1 MRITNSLL
9 FNTSIRNYRSATEK
23 LYNINQQI
31 DSKQKIQNSYE
42 NTSVYVDAMRLSNE
56 IDTLD
61 QSKQSSSKAKTFA
74 DNTDSALSS
83 FSSALDQF
91 KSKLVQASSTSNSTT
106 SLQALANDLQG
117 IKDNLVSLANTS
129 VNGQFLFSGS
139 ALSQK
144 PIASDGTYQ
153 GNSDN
158 LTAVVGS
165 GVQLPYNITGQSLFL
180 GKDSD
185 YNRVVSTNVSM
196 YNQSKLHP
204 DVMTTDSQNTT
215 SSKVYL
221 QDTDTIRD
229 LVGDTNSNATDD
241 GKAVFYLSGRKS
253 DGTTFSNVLSLDTSS
268 KVSDLLQNIGNSYG
282 NTASNKVVDVSLNAR
297 GQIEVKDLKSGSQLL
312 DMNIFGA
319 IDRSAL
325 PGETGNAKQIMNV
338 DNLLTQPNVDIIA
351 FNKSNY
357 ETTASSPDLT
367 MRSVSVSAGTFAI
380 DFPMKNK
387 TDSSM
392 TSTTLL
398 SSVFPSDVD
407 HLDFGATS
415 FSTSGKTVQ
424 DLMTAI
430 ETEYGLGAGSATVSN
445 GRIMVNDPTNTFST
459 VIQPKN
465 AANAL
470 AHGDSIP
477 DAMNYARRGFD
488 KDGSTL
494 SNNISQVVKSTSDYA
509 TSSTKLVDVAGVNS
523 LNGKQIVLNFTDK
536 NGVQRTGTLNL
547 DISNTTFSVDLDG
560 NGVAT
565 SDPTNP
571 AYNPLSPNETFSIY
585 NGSGDPLNVNTTAD
599 NMTYQQLN
607 DLISMATSGNLPKQ
621 GVSTTA
627 QTAIN
632 SAIAFGVAGDAANL
646 AAQTTIAK
654 TGISTDTASY
664 IQKAIDAGIVRDNP
678 ASSPAEVTKATSD
691 YNNAIGNANLAEYNF
706 ALSTAKNSVDVN
718 LDSQG
723 KIIIKDKTASASK
736 IDFTMYDASATDFTG
751 VGSSALTFMANNSV
765 TISNPSVDMFKQLD
779 EMIAAVRSGT
789 FRMDS
794 TSDDPRNI
802 GIQNSLTQLDHIA
815 DHVTKA
821 QTKIGALTNALTDA
835 NTRTETLSVNVKAVQ
850 DSVIGVDT
858 AEAYLEYQSINTSY
872 QAMLS
877 TMSKINS
884 MSLLDYM

>member
-1 MRITNSLL
+1 M
-9 FNTSIRNYRSATEK
+9 
-23 LYNINQQI
+23 
-31 DSKQKIQNSYE
+31 
-42 NTSVYVDAMRLSNE
+42 
-56 IDTLD
+56 
-61 QSKQSSSKAKTFA
+61 
-74 DNTDSALSS
+74 
-83 FSSALDQF
+83 
-91 KSKLVQASSTSNSTT
+91 
-106 SLQALANDLQG
+106 
-117 IKDNLVSLANTS
+117 
-129 VNGQFLFSGS
+129 
-139 ALSQK
+139 
-144 PIASDGTYQ
+144 
-153 GNSDN
+153 
-158 LTAVVGS
+158 
-165 GVQLPYNITGQSLFL
+165 
-180 GKDSD
+180 
-185 YNRVVSTNVSM
+185 
-196 YNQSKLHP
+196 
-204 DVMTTDSQNTT
+204 
-215 SSKVYL
+215 
-221 QDTDTIRD
+221 
-229 LVGDTNSNATDD
+229 
-241 GKAVFYLSGRKS
+241 
-253 DGTTFSNVLSLDTSS
+253 
-268 KVSDLLQNIGNSYG
+268 
-282 NTASNKVVDVSLNAR
+282 
-297 GQIEVKDLKSGSQLL
+297 
-312 DMNIFGA
+312 
-319 IDRSAL
+319 
-325 PGETGNAKQIMNV
+325 
-338 DNLLTQPNVDIIA
+338 
-351 FNKSNY
+351 
-357 ETTASSPDLT
+357 
-367 MRSVSVSAGTFAI
+367 
-380 DFPMKNK
+380 
-387 TDSSM
+387 
-392 TSTTLL
+392 
-398 SSVFPSDVD
+398 
-407 HLDFGATS
+407 
-415 FSTSGKTVQ
+415 
-424 DLMTAI
+424 
-430 ETEYGLGAGSATVSN
+430 
-445 GRIMVNDPTNTFST
+445 
-459 VIQPKN
+459 QPKN

-494 SNNISQVVKSTSDYA
+494 SSNISQVVKSTSDFA

-536 NGVQRTGTLNL
+536 NGVKRTGTLNL

-585 NGSGDPLNVNTTAD
+585 NGSGDPLNLNTTAD
-599 NMTYQQLN
+599 NMSYQQLN
-607 DLISMATSGNLPKQ
+607 DIISMATSGNLPKQ

-632 SAIAFGVAGDAANL
+632 NAIAFGVAGNAANL

-654 TGISTDTASY
+654 TGISTETASY
-664 IQKAIDAGIVRDNP
+664 IQKAIDAGIIRDNP

-706 ALSTAKNSVDVN
+706 ALNTAKNSVDVN

-723 KIIIKDKTASASK
+723 KIVIKDKTASTSK

-751 VGSSALTFMANNSV
+751 VSSSALTFMANNSV
-765 TISNPSVDMFKQLD
+765 TISNPSIDMFKQLD

-802 GIQNSLTQLDHIA
+802 GIQNSLAQLDHIA

-858 AEAYLEYQSINTSY
+858 AEAYLEFQSINTAY